1 MKKDFLPWMLL
12 PGIMLTLSGV
22 TLLAPRQA
30 ALAAPPAPA
39 RQAPKEPVYDDG
51 DGDELLE
58 HWGDPQ
64 FSREAERQMAG
75 MGAGFV
81 LLGTLALSRRSRKK
95 HRCAA
100 VPLPSQSD
108 FLKLAPR
115 PALAIRTDTSADVQT
130 DTRKAA

>member
-1 MKKDFLPWMLL
+1 MKSIMKKEFTPWLLL

-39 RQAPKEPVYDDG
+39 QPAPKGVAYDDG

-64 FSREAERQMAG
+64 FSREAQRQMAG

-95 HRCAA
+95 NRCEV
-100 VPLPSQSD
+100 VPLPSESD
-108 FLKLAPR
+108 FLKLASR
-115 PALAIRTDTSADVQT
+115 PHT